1 MMKNFL
7 EFLNTASPVELSNL
21 TGITPGQ
28 VDKIVAERPFASLE
42 DCAYSLELTGDG
54 FSKLKADYELA
65 AAAEIESAEKQEQEP
80 QPEPEKTAVKRS
92 TASVILRVVLAL
104 LLLAA
109 LFLLFY
115 FGIPLFKEKILN
127 PLQSNTARV
136 SEVASLQAADVERL
150 SDEITALQERIT
162 TLEGRADA
170 VDESLASHSETL
182 VKLEE
187 MQVSLQASLDAH
199 KTDVLKQIDEQL
211 TLTRAIELLARSRL
225 YLSQS
230 NFGLAKADIA
240 AARDLLFGLQP
251 TIAADQSAALKIII
265 ERLDLALSN
274 LPVYPVVAVYD
285 LDLAWQYL
293 VDGLPN
299 VPQTAVT
306 PVISETQ
313 LPAEI
318 TPETQVTP
326 TPGG

>member
-1 MMKNFL
+1 MKNFL
-7 EFLNTASPVELSNL
+7 EFLNTSSQEELSSL
-21 TGITPGQ
+21 AGITPGQ
-28 VDKIVAERPFASLE
+28 VDKIVAERPFTSLE
-42 DCAYSLELTGDG
+42 DCARSLELAEDG

-65 AAAEIESAEKQEQEP
+65 AAAETETAEKQEQEP
-80 QPEPEKTAVKRS
+80 QPEPVKTTEKRS
-92 TASVILRVVLAL
+92 TASVILRIVIAVLFL
-104 LLLAA
+104 GVI
-109 LFLLFY
+109 FLLFY

-170 VDESLASHSETL
+170 VDESLASHTETL
-182 VKLEE
+182 AKLEE
-187 MQVSLQASLDAH
+187 MQISLQTSLDTH

-230 NFGLAKADIA
+230 NFGLAKTDIA
-240 AARDLLFGLQP
+240 AARDLLFGLQSG
-251 TIAADQSAALKIII
+251 IATDQSAALKIVI

-285 LDLAWQYL
+285 LDVAWQYL

-313 LPAEI
+313 PPAET
-318 TPETQVTP
+318 TPEVQVTP
-326 TPGG
+326 TPGN

>member
-1 MMKNFL
+1 MKNFL
-7 EFLNTASPVELSNL
+7 EFLNTSKQEELSSL
-21 TGITPGQ
+21 AGISPAQ
-28 VDKIVAERPFASLE
+28 VDKIVAGRPFASLE
-42 DCAYSLELTGDG
+42 DCARSLELAEDG

-65 AAAEIESAEKQEQEP
+65 AAAETETAEKQEQEP
-80 QPEPEKTAVKRS
+80 QPEPVKTTEKRS
-92 TASVILRVVLAL
+92 TASVILRIVIAVLIL
-104 LLLAA
+104 GVI
-109 LFLLFY
+109 FLLFY

-170 VDESLASHSETL
+170 VDESLASHTETL
-182 VKLEE
+182 AKLEE
-187 MQVSLQASLDAH
+187 MQISLQTSLDTH
-199 KTDVLKQIDEQL
+199 KADVLKQIDEQL

-230 NFGLAKADIA
+230 NFGLAKTDIA
-240 AARDLLFGLQP
+240 AARDLLFGLQSG
-251 TIAADQSAALKIII
+251 IATDQSAALKIVI

-313 LPAEI
+313 PPAET
-318 TPETQVTP
+318 TPEVQVTP
-326 TPGG
+326 TPGN

>member
-1 MMKNFL
+1 MKDFL
-7 EFLNTASPVELSNL
+7 EFLNTSTREQLSSL
-21 TGITPGQ
+21 AAITAGQ
-28 VDKIVAERPFASLE
+28 LETILSTRPLNTLE
-42 DCAYSLELTGDG
+42 DYARSLELSEDSLSTI
-54 FSKLKADYELA
+54 KADYESATADQLT
-65 AAAEIESAEKQEQEP
+65 AEKQEQEA
-80 QPEPEKTAVKRS
+80 QTGFNKSAGKRS
-92 TASVILRVVLAL
+92 AGSIILRVVIAL
-104 LLLAA
+104 LILGA

-150 SDEITALQERIT
+150 SDEITVLRERIT
-162 TLEGRADA
+162 TLEGRADTM
-170 VDESLASHSETL
+170 DLSLASHLETL
-182 VKLEE
+182 TKLEE
-187 MQVSLQASLDAH
+187 MQSSQQAALETH

-211 TLTRAIELLARSRL
+211 TLTRAIELLSRGRL

-230 NFGLAKADIA
+230 NFGLAKTDIA
-240 AARDLLFGLQP
+240 AARDLLFGLQS
-251 TIAADQSAALKIII
+251 TISADQSASLKIVID
-265 ERLDLALSN
+265 RLDLALSN

-313 LPAEI
+313 PTAET
-318 TPETQVTP
+318 TPEAVVTP

>member
-1 MMKNFL
+1 MKNFL
-7 EFLNTASPVELSNL
+7 EFLNTSKQEELSSL
-21 TGITPGQ
+21 AGISPAQ
-28 VDKIVAERPFASLE
+28 VDKIVAGRPFASLE
-42 DCAYSLELTGDG
+42 DCARSLELAEDG

-65 AAAEIESAEKQEQEP
+65 AAAETETAEKQEQEP
-80 QPEPEKTAVKRS
+80 QPEPVKTTEKRS
-92 TASVILRVVLAL
+92 TASVILRIVIAVLFL
-104 LLLAA
+104 GVI
-109 LFLLFY
+109 FLLFY

-170 VDESLASHSETL
+170 VDESLASHTETL
-182 VKLEE
+182 AKLEE
-187 MQVSLQASLDAH
+187 MQVSLQASLDTH
-199 KTDVLKQIDEQL
+199 KADVLKQIDEQL

-230 NFGLAKADIA
+230 NFGLAKTDIA
-240 AARDLLFGLQP
+240 AARDLLFGLQSG
-251 TIAADQSAALKIII
+251 IATDQSAALKIVI

-285 LDLAWQYL
+285 LDVAWQYL

-313 LPAEI
+313 PPAET
-318 TPETQVTP
+318 TPEVQVTP
-326 TPGG
+326 TPGN

>member
-1 MMKNFL
+1 MKNFL
-7 EFLNTASPVELSNL
+7 EFLNTSKQEELSSL
-21 TGITPGQ
+21 AGISPAQ
-28 VDKIVAERPFASLE
+28 VDKIVAGRPFASLE
-42 DCAYSLELTGDG
+42 DCARSLELAEDG

-65 AAAEIESAEKQEQEP
+65 AAAETETAEKQEQEP
-80 QPEPEKTAVKRS
+80 QPEPVKTTEKRS
-92 TASVILRVVLAL
+92 TASVILRIVIAVLFL
-104 LLLAA
+104 GVI
-109 LFLLFY
+109 FLLFY
-115 FGIPLFKEKILN
+115 FGIPLFKENILN

-170 VDESLASHSETL
+170 VDESLASHTETL
-182 VKLEE
+182 AKLEE
-187 MQVSLQASLDAH
+187 MQISLQTSLDTH

-230 NFGLAKADIA
+230 NFGLAKTDIA
-240 AARDLLFGLQP
+240 AARDLLFGLQSG
-251 TIAADQSAALKIII
+251 IATDQSAALKIVI

-285 LDLAWQYL
+285 LDVAWQYL

-313 LPAEI
+313 PPAET
-318 TPETQVTP
+318 TPEVQVTP
-326 TPGG
+326 TPGN